1 MGFLN
6 KLVIKDLKTG
16 KPSYTLT
23 AFMAGFFVINIKLI
37 FSGVQF
43 TETFRFD
50 TFSGVDY
57 AAAVAA
63 LGAIRIGNK
72 KIWLD
77 SEATKK
83 NE

>member
-23 AFMAGFFVINIKLI
+23 AFMVGFFVINIKLI

-43 TETFRFD
+43 TETFRFSD
-50 TFSGVDY
+50 FSGMDY
-57 AAAVAA
+57 GACMAA
-63 LGAIRIGNK
+63 LGGVYTLRKNNSIKQNK
-72 KIWLD
+72 P
-77 SEATKK
+77 E
-83 NE
+83 E